1 VTAYARWRAC
11 ATSTPSTRHQ
21 DHLPSS
27 AAGSSDPFAKFEV
40 TGGDTTSKKPFKS
53 QTKYKTLCPRWN
65 ELFQV
70 PLKKGEVQPRLE
82 VLLYDEDEVSSP
94 DFMGRISIEI
104 SEFCS
109 TQKAK
114 REWFTLLPEEGK
126 SDNVKGAVELIA
138 QWWYNP
144 ALDFEPFLEED
155 THADAPPNELRV
167 AIVAARDLAI
177 KDKNLLSRL
186 RCLRHILRRLPPFAR
201 VLLLSRS
208 RLTIAAMA
216 FGWDLHHLHAI
227 DAPSHWFIC
236 PQVEGRLLR
245 PALHAHGVGH
255 GAQGP
260 VFHKTKNARAAVVR
274 GVQLRVHA
282 GVRQ

>member
-1 VTAYARWRAC
+1 MI
-11 ATSTPSTRHQ
+11 SI
-21 DHLPSS
+21 
-27 AAGSSDPFAKFEV
+27 AGSSDPFAKFEV
-40 TGGDTTSKKPFKS
+40 TGGDSTSKPFKS
-53 QTKYKTLCPRWN
+53 KTKYKTLCPRWN

-109 TQKAK
+109 TKAAK

-144 ALDFEPFLEED
+144 ALDFEPFMEPDEH
-155 THADAPPNELRV
+155 TDAPPNELRV

-177 KDKNLLSRL
+177 KDKNLLSR
-186 RCLRHILRRLPPFAR
+186 RRRL
-201 VLLLSRS
+201 
-208 RLTIAAMA
+208 
-216 FGWDLHHLHAI
+216 HLHAI
-227 DAPSHWFIC
+227 DATSHGFIYT
-236 PQVEGRLLR
+236 QVQGRFLR
-245 PALHAHGVGH
+245 PALHAHGLGD

-260 VFHKTKNARAAVVR
+260 IDDEAENARAAVVR

-282 GVRQ
+282 GVRH

>member
-1 VTAYARWRAC
+1 MPRDA
-11 ATSTPSTRHQ
+11 
-21 DHLPSS
+21 
-27 AAGSSDPFAKFEV
+27 AAGSSDPFATFEV
-40 TGGDTTSKKPFKS
+40 TGGESTNKPFKS

-144 ALDFEPFLEED
+144 ALDFEPFLEPD
-155 THADAPPNELRV
+155 DHADAPPNELRV

-177 KDKNLLSRL
+177 KDKNLLYS
-186 RCLRHILRRLPPFAR
+186 RCLRHVLRRLPPVAR
-201 VLLLSRS
+201 V
-208 RLTIAAMA
+208 
-216 FGWDLHHLHAI
+216 
-227 DAPSHWFIC
+227 
-236 PQVEGRLLR
+236 
-245 PALHAHGVGH
+245 
-255 GAQGP
+255 
-260 VFHKTKNARAAVVR
+260 
-274 GVQLRVHA
+274 
-282 GVRQ
+282 

>member
-1 VTAYARWRAC
+1 M
-11 ATSTPSTRHQ
+11 
-21 DHLPSS
+21 
-27 AAGSSDPFAKFEV
+27 
-40 TGGDTTSKKPFKS
+40 TGGDSTSKPFKS
-53 QTKYKTLCPRWN
+53 KTKYKTLCPRWN

-144 ALDFEPFLEED
+144 ALDFEPFLEPD
-155 THADAPPNELRV
+155 DHADAPPNELRV

-177 KDKNLLSRL
+177 KDKNLLSRTSVSVM
-186 RCLRHILRRLPPFAR
+186 CY
-201 VLLLSRS
+201 
-208 RLTIAAMA
+208 
-216 FGWDLHHLHAI
+216 
-227 DAPSHWFIC
+227 
-236 PQVEGRLLR
+236 
-245 PALHAHGVGH
+245 GV
-255 GAQGP
+255 
-260 VFHKTKNARAAVVR
+260 
-274 GVQLRVHA
+274 
-282 GVRQ
+282 

>member
-1 VTAYARWRAC
+1 MRDGGPAPPPRHRRDTALAAVD
-11 ATSTPSTRHQ
+11 ASFN
-21 DHLPSS
+21 
-27 AAGSSDPFAKFEV
+27 AGSSDPFAKFEV
-40 TGGDTTSKKPFKS
+40 TGGESTNKPFKS

-109 TQKAK
+109 SQTAK

-144 ALDFEPFLEED
+144 ALDFEPFLEPD
-155 THADAPPNELRV
+155 DHADAPPNELRV
-167 AIVAARDLAI
+167 AIVAARDRAI
-177 KDKNLLSRL
+177 QDKNLLSR
-186 RCLRHILRRLPPFAR
+186 RRRLRHVLRRLPPLALSLPCALA
-201 VLLLSRS
+201 LLWLPT
-208 RLTIAAMA
+208 L
-216 FGWDLHHLHAI
+216 W
-227 DAPSHWFIC
+227 
-236 PQVEGRLLR
+236 
-245 PALHAHGVGH
+245 HGS
-255 GAQGP
+255 
-260 VFHKTKNARAAVVR
+260 
-274 GVQLRVHA
+274 
-282 GVRQ
+282 

>member
-1 VTAYARWRAC
+1 MPRDDA
-11 ATSTPSTRHQ
+11 SP
-21 DHLPSS
+21 

-40 TGGDTTSKKPFKS
+40 TGGDYAGKPFKS

-82 VLLYDEDEVSSP
+82 VLLYDEDEVSAP

-104 SEFCS
+104 SEFCA
-109 TQKAK
+109 TKAAK

-144 ALDFEPFLEED
+144 ALDFEPFMEPDE
-155 THADAPPNELRV
+155 HQDAPPNELRV

-177 KDKNLLSRL
+177 KDKNLLSTAASPSCVTAPSSVCS
-186 RCLRHILRRLPPFAR
+186 CLIALSLPPNDRSDGVRVGSTPAPRRRRDTCSSAPSRRRL
-201 VLLLSRS
+201 
-208 RLTIAAMA
+208 T
-216 FGWDLHHLHAI
+216 G
-227 DAPSHWFIC
+227 
-236 PQVEGRLLR
+236 
-245 PALHAHGVGH
+245 
-255 GAQGP
+255 
-260 VFHKTKNARAAVVR
+260 
-274 GVQLRVHA
+274 
-282 GVRQ
+282 

>member
-1 VTAYARWRAC
+1 MGERRGSRGRGTCSVRVEGGREGEREEAHLDGQGDGLCGNQISGAPRHRRDVVSVTAYARWRAC
-11 ATSTPSTRHQ
+11 STYTPSTRIFPHGP
-21 DHLPSS
+21 LTSS

-40 TGGDTTSKKPFKS
+40 TGGDSTSKPFKS

-109 TQKAK
+109 TKAAK

-144 ALDFEPFLEED
+144 ALDFEPFMEPD
-155 THADAPPNELRV
+155 DH
-167 AIVAARDLAI
+167 
-177 KDKNLLSRL
+177 
-186 RCLRHILRRLPPFAR
+186 
-201 VLLLSRS
+201 
-208 RLTIAAMA
+208 
-216 FGWDLHHLHAI
+216 
-227 DAPSHWFIC
+227 
-236 PQVEGRLLR
+236 
-245 PALHAHGVGH
+245 
-255 GAQGP
+255 
-260 VFHKTKNARAAVVR
+260 
-274 GVQLRVHA
+274 
-282 GVRQ
+282 

>member
-1 VTAYARWRAC
+1 
-11 ATSTPSTRHQ
+11 
-21 DHLPSS
+21 
-27 AAGSSDPFAKFEV
+27 
-40 TGGDTTSKKPFKS
+40 
-53 QTKYKTLCPRWN
+53 
-65 ELFQV
+65 
-70 PLKKGEVQPRLE
+70 
-82 VLLYDEDEVSSP
+82 
-94 DFMGRISIEI
+94 MGRISIEI

-109 TQKAK
+109 TKAAK

-144 ALDFEPFLEED
+144 ALDFEPFLEPD
-155 THADAPPNELRV
+155 DHADAPPNELRV

-177 KDKNLLSRL
+177 KDKNLLYS
-186 RCLRHILRRLPPFAR
+186 RCLGHMLRRLP
-201 VLLLSRS
+201 SRS

-216 FGWDLHHLHAI
+216 FGWDLHQLHAV
-227 DAPSHWFIC
+227 DATFHWFIC

-245 PALHAHGVGH
+245 PALHAHGLGD

-260 VFHKTKNARAAVVR
+260 VFHKTEDARAAVVR

-282 GVRQ
+282 GVRH

>member
-1 VTAYARWRAC
+1 MSLLCLRLDGVRAV
-11 ATSTPSTRHQ
+11 TPSPRRTHHAIPHAV
-21 DHLPSS
+21 DASP

-40 TGGDTTSKKPFKS
+40 TGGDSTSKPFKS

-70 PLKKGEVQPRLE
+70 PLKKGKVQPRLE

-109 TQKAK
+109 TKEAK

-144 ALDFEPFLEED
+144 ALDFEPFMEPD
-155 THADAPPNELRV
+155 DHADASPNELRV

-177 KDKNLLSRL
+177 KDKNLLSRM
-186 RCLRHILRRLPPFAR
+186 RRLYPRHRRDVSLVDLPTGRR
-201 VLLLSRS
+201 VGLPTRAAPSRS
-208 RLTIAAMA
+208 RERSSR
-216 FGWDLHHLHAI
+216 
-227 DAPSHWFIC
+227 PSRRRSRKLWNRGGARSSASSTRRG
-236 PQVEGRLLR
+236 PTLR
-245 PALHAHGVGH
+245 TRRSWTCSSRTSTP
-255 GAQGP
+255 
-260 VFHKTKNARAAVVR
+260 
-274 GVQLRVHA
+274 
-282 GVRQ
+282 

>member
-1 VTAYARWRAC
+1 M
-11 ATSTPSTRHQ
+11 
-21 DHLPSS
+21 
-27 AAGSSDPFAKFEV
+27 
-40 TGGDTTSKKPFKS
+40 TGGESAGKPFKS

-70 PLKKGEVQPRLE
+70 PLKKGEVKPRLE
-82 VLLYDEDEVSSP
+82 VLLYDEDEVTSP

-144 ALDFEPFLEED
+144 ALDFEPFMEPDE
-155 THADAPPNELRV
+155 HADAPPNELRV

-177 KDKNLLSRL
+177 KDKNLLSKGGL
-186 RCLRHILRRLPPFAR
+186 
-201 VLLLSRS
+201 
-208 RLTIAAMA
+208 
-216 FGWDLHHLHAI
+216 
-227 DAPSHWFIC
+227 
-236 PQVEGRLLR
+236 
-245 PALHAHGVGH
+245 
-255 GAQGP
+255 
-260 VFHKTKNARAAVVR
+260 
-274 GVQLRVHA
+274 
-282 GVRQ
+282 